1 MEIIV
6 GGLTGG
12 APRLRPCACSLTG
25 WGTLGMEWARCQR
38 LGWVGVGGWVPL
50 GGLVGGLGVGGAE
63 GSWGGGGPC
72 GVGALGVVR
81 SLAHHMAH
89 AFFQAW
95 RFVMNTQSEH
105 ARL

>member
-1 MEIIV
+1 M
-6 GGLTGG
+6 
-12 APRLRPCACSLTG
+12 
-25 WGTLGMEWARCQR
+25 
-38 LGWVGVGGWVPL
+38 PL